1 MRVWRWLTYG
11 LLFQMLVMGI
21 GLAEEGS
28 EAVRRDTGRLP
39 PLRHTLKQLRDQY
52 VVKQQLDYSCGAA
65 ALATLMIYY
74 FGEKTSER
82 DILNAL
88 IAGLTPD
95 DLEGKQKRGFSLLDL
110 RRVARAK
117 GYQAAGFK
125 LTSEQLKQLAT
136 PVIVFVQPFG
146 YNHFSVLRGIDRGR
160 VFLADPARGN
170 LHMSMGRF
178 LSEWGGII
186 FVLDKPGERKNTTD
200 LLALPRPEYLQPEL
214 LSVGRLVGFGNLFN
228 FQAVQP
234 PLR

>member
-1 MRVWRWLTYG
+1 MQVRRWLTYG
-11 LLFQMLVMGI
+11 LLLQMLLMGI

-28 EAVRRDTGRLP
+28 EEVRRDTGRLP
-39 PLRHTLKQLRDQY
+39 PPRHTIKQLRDQY

-74 FGEKTSER
+74 FGEETSER
-82 DILNAL
+82 DILDAL

-95 DLEGKQKRGFSLLDL
+95 DLASKKKRGFSLLDL
-110 RRVARAK
+110 RRVAQKK

-146 YNHFSVLRGIDRGR
+146 YNHFAVLRGMDRGQ

-170 LHMSMGRF
+170 LRMSMGRF

-186 FVLDKPGERKNTTD
+186 FVLDKARDEKNTPD
-200 LLALPRPEYLQPEL
+200 LLALPRPEYVQPEL
-214 LSVGRLVGFGNLFN
+214 LSVGRLTGFEN
-228 FQAVQP
+228 FSRDRAVQL